1 MEQQNSQNTGNQG
14 GEGRDRRD
22 WGNNRNDWRDEK
34 RPRDPMRGLFGGLI
48 LILLGVLFFASM
60 QNWISWDR
68 WWQIFLIGLGGI
80 FLIDA
85 LIIYVNKSVSHG
97 VFGRIITGLIL
108 ITIGTAFLIH
118 LEQWWPLILIII
130 GVAIVFRFIVYRR

>member
-1 MEQQNSQNTGNQG
+1 MDQQNSGNPGNQG
-14 GEGRDRRD
+14 GEGRDDRG
-22 WGNNRNDWRDEK
+22 WGDNRSEWRDK
-34 RPRDPMRGLFGGLI
+34 KYHDPLRGLFWGVI
-48 LILLGVLFFASM
+48 LIMLGVLFFAQT
-60 QNWISWDR
+60 QNWISWDS
-68 WWQIFLIGLGGI
+68 WWQIFLVGLGVV

-85 LIIYVNKSVSHG
+85 LIHSVNSSMRRG
-97 VFGRIITGLIL
+97 VFGKVIAGLIL